1 MSREQLARRRE
12 GRVGVVSSV
21 EAGGE
26 EEEEEEGEEELRMKV
41 SYFIEET
48 SM

>member
-26 EEEEEEGEEELRMKV
+26 EEEEGEEELRMKV